1 MQEHLGCYA
10 CFRHTLIAADFFAV
24 CLARKWLL
32 LWPSII
38 GLDRFLLPDDGIAN
52 AITVSMDD
60 TLRVVCPEPGSEK
73 RYLKIH
79 KVSALS
85 FTECLLE
92 TQKTLVVTCD
102 GSSSSQKATIIGV
115 RRYSPLPSSEALLF
129 EPGETYYWISTSNG
143 EKEGINNTQYGVCA
157 ADNMR
162 LVIHVRHH
170 SEVHTTTPNTRT
182 FFESGEIHQDLLQQ
196 DVQHGNPKFSAI
208 AHSLSQPQRREQK
221 IPDGLN
227 QEQLQKVAALAQ
239 QGATGTFTFDTPLE
253 HDRKEATDAATKGE
267 SSFWDAIPL
276 MQDVLSGAS
285 DSILLGTNRIGN
297 EEGAFVVH
305 EDVAR
310 SYEYQ
315 SNGVGF
321 APVQLIL
328 CIALLQLLTN
338 ITDWL

>member
-1 MQEHLGCYA
+1 
-10 CFRHTLIAADFFAV
+10 
-24 CLARKWLL
+24 
-32 LWPSII
+32 
-38 GLDRFLLPDDGIAN
+38 
-52 AITVSMDD
+52 MDD
-60 TLRVVCPEPGSEK
+60 TLRVVCPGPGAEK

-85 FTECLLE
+85 YTECLLE

-102 GSSSSQKATIIGV
+102 GGSSSERATIIGV
-115 RRYSPLPSSEALLF
+115 RRYSPLPSSESLLF
-129 EPGETYYWISTSNG
+129 DPGETYYWISTSSG
-143 EKEGINNTQYGVCA
+143 EKEGINNTQYGICA

-162 LVIHVRHH
+162 LVIHVRQHN
-170 SEVHTTTPNTRT
+170 EVTTTSSSRAS
-182 FFESGEIHQDLLQQ
+182 FESAEDQEDLSQR
-196 DVQHGNPKFSAI
+196 DIPHVNPKFAAI
-208 AHSLSQPQRREQK
+208 AHSVSQPQRREQK

-253 HDRKEATDAATKGE
+253 HERKDAMGAVGKGE
-267 SSFWDAIPL
+267 NSFWDAIPL

-305 EDVAR
+305 EDIAR

-315 SNGVGF
+315 SNVAGF
-321 APVQLIL
+321 SSTQHVLFMMLFLFPGFVL
-328 CIALLQLLTN
+328 
-338 ITDWL
+338 WS